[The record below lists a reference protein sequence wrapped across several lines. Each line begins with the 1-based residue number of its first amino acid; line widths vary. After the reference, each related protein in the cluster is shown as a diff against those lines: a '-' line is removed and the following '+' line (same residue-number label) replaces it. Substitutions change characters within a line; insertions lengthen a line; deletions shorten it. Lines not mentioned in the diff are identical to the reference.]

1 VPLALL
7 GALGGLVLRGLP
19 LDVYGQMGLLMLVAL
34 AAKNGVLIVEF
45 ANQRLREGLELD
57 LAIREA
63 AVSRLRPILLTVF
76 SSLAGV
82 IPLLIA
88 SGAISGSRIS
98 LCTVV
103 FSGSLVSTA
112 LSLFVVPSVYRVI
125 KGWELQNQSRW
136 RQRHHG

>member
-1 VPLALL
+1 
-7 GALGGLVLRGLP
+7 
-19 LDVYGQMGLLMLVAL
+19 
-34 AAKNGVLIVEF
+34 
-45 ANQRLREGLELD
+45 
-57 LAIREA
+57 
-63 AVSRLRPILLTVF
+63 VF

-82 IPLLIA
+82 LPLLIA

-98 LCTVV
+98 LGTVV
-103 FSGSLVSTA
+103 FSGTLVSTA